1 MSTSRFRGVFVALSA
16 LLVGA
21 ACSGTQSPV
30 VASPARPSS
39 DDPVIT
45 QATVLSPAPPPA
57 SPDPLQA
64 SFSDLRST
72 IPAQVGIAVAAV
84 GSSDVVSLG
93 AWPADVAWST
103 IKVPLAIAALQASR
117 AQAEP
122 LVAAAVS
129 KSDNVAAEQLWSML
143 GDPAE
148 AKAAVEDILRLGG
161 DATTVVQSQR
171 VRPQFTAFGQTVW
184 SLEDQT
190 RFAAHLPCLG
200 MAEADAVMTQMSI
213 SAQRWGI
220 ADDGAPAK
228 GGWGPDEQG
237 NYLVRQFGVMQ
248 TPAGQTAVSLAA
260 YPADGSFDSGVA
272 AVNRLADWLD
282 AHRADLP
289 SGTCAAG

>member
-1 MSTSRFRGVFVALSA
+1 MVPWRTPERRSICRPDAFLRWVRPPRPSHRALNLRWRHCRPVRGCIPQLRT
-16 LLVGA
+16 VGA
-21 ACSGTQSPV
+21 
-30 VASPARPSS
+30 
-39 DDPVIT
+39 
-45 QATVLSPAPPPA
+45 L
-57 SPDPLQA
+57 
-64 SFSDLRST
+64 FE
-72 IPAQVGIAVAAV
+72 
-84 GSSDVVSLG
+84 VSRRH
-93 AWPADVAWST
+93 D
-103 IKVPLAIAALQASR
+103 
-117 AQAEP
+117 
-122 LVAAAVS
+122 
-129 KSDNVAAEQLWSML
+129 
-143 GDPAE
+143 GDIG
-148 AKAAVEDILRLGG
+148 VEDILRLGG

-171 VRPQFTAFGQTVW
+171 VRPEFTAFGQTVW
-184 SLEDQT
+184 SLDDQT

-200 MAEADAVMTQMSI
+200 MAEADAVITQMSN